1 MKLTIQL
8 YTVRNEME
16 KDLRGTLE
24 AIAKTGLKYVE
35 GGGMTPEKAR
45 EFKSILDDNGLS
57 FSGGHVGPD
66 SLENGVSEMV
76 ESFNILGS
84 KTMICP
90 WVPAS
95 TFESEDSIKAFGERL
110 SKIGEQLHAE
120 GFEWLYHNH
129 DFEFTNKVDGE
140 YGLQKLMD
148 ITDPNHLNF
157 EVDLAWVQIGGAS
170 PIEFVTKNS
179 SRVKLLHL
187 KDFDATKTPRWT
199 VAGEGS
205 VDFEPLIKFGFDNN
219 IAFGAVELD
228 ESPGEPLEA
237 VKGSVDYFFSKGVQA

>member
-66 SLENGVSEMV
+66 SL
-76 ESFNILGS
+76 GS

-90 WVPAS
+90 WVPA
-95 TFESEDSIKAFGERL
+95 
-110 SKIGEQLHAE
+110 
-120 GFEWLYHNH
+120 
-129 DFEFTNKVDGE
+129 
-140 YGLQKLMD
+140 
-148 ITDPNHLNF
+148 
-157 EVDLAWVQIGGAS
+157 
-170 PIEFVTKNS
+170 
-179 SRVKLLHL
+179 
-187 KDFDATKTPRWT
+187 
-199 VAGEGS
+199 
-205 VDFEPLIKFGFDNN
+205 
-219 IAFGAVELD
+219 
-228 ESPGEPLEA
+228 
-237 VKGSVDYFFSKGVQA
+237 